1 VNLMALI
8 FFSGDMYMNYMCMCI
23 HYLILFLAMCL
34 RINIMFKHSCFYVF
48 TESQY
53 VCNMDQDDCQIIKKE
68 TRVKSKLK
76 QVDNWNINLGLLKK
90 KTSL

>member
-1 VNLMALI
+1 
-8 FFSGDMYMNYMCMCI
+8 
-23 HYLILFLAMCL
+23 
-34 RINIMFKHSCFYVF
+34 MFKHSCFYVF